1 MKSNNLSQITD
12 ILATMPEYQKLI
24 KQLNEKSFDISAQF
38 LPEGFIPFINLI
50 ISNLNYTKLVIVP
63 DITTAEWIESEL
75 NHWNNTDYPILF
87 LPEPETVPYE
97 ISDPRSRLTQ
107 QYLSHLSTID
117 TTQNFPVTIVLSLP
131 TLLRKIIDTKIE

>member
-50 ISNLNYTKLVIVP
+50 I
-63 DITTAEWIESEL
+63 
-75 NHWNNTDYPILF
+75 
-87 LPEPETVPYE
+87 
-97 ISDPRSRLTQ
+97 
-107 QYLSHLSTID
+107 
-117 TTQNFPVTIVLSLP
+117 
-131 TLLRKIIDTKIE
+131 